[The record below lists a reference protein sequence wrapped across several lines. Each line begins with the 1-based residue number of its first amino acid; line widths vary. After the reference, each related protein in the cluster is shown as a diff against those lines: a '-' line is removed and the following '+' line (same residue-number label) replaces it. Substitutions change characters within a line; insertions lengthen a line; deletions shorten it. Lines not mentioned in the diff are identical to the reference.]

1 MAGWSAGCYTEKSP
15 RFSQPCRFLM
25 LRSTIG
31 KAKILIVDDEQ
42 ANVRLLE
49 RILELIGATRIQST
63 CDSREAMAQFLDFRP
78 DLVLLDLHMP
88 NVTGFDIME
97 QIKALTTGENPVPVL
112 VLTADVTTK
121 TKHRALA
128 AGAKDF
134 LTKPLDQ
141 SEVLLRIRNLLENR
155 FLHIQLQN
163 QNILLEEQVR
173 ERTSQLEDTLSK
185 LRTAQHAA
193 IKQERLSALGT
204 MAAGI
209 AHDFNNAL
217 TMILGHSDLMM
228 SSAKGRAEA
237 DSPEIGH
244 VRAITAAAQ
253 DAAQIVRR
261 LREFHRPDEGEET
274 RVTLQLNQ
282 IVEQA
287 ITMTRPKWMDEPRAR
302 GREVSIQTDLAE
314 LPPLAGD
321 PAELR
326 EMLTNLI
333 FNAADAMPEGGSL
346 RLQTSLDDGEL
357 CLRVSDTGTGM
368 DDETRRRCLEP
379 FFTTK
384 GEKGTGLGLSAVYG
398 IIQRHGGMMDIE
410 SEKGVGTTF
419 CIRLPA
425 ALIEPE
431 APTQAGGDAVPLE
444 TAGILRILV
453 VDDLPIIRDVL
464 QAQLVEDGH
473 EVETAGDGKEAL
485 ETLEKGCFDLMI
497 TDQSMPGMTGEQLA
511 VVVKQH
517 CPKTAVIL
525 LTGFGGDTAET
536 RDTAPGVDMVL
547 GKPATSVEL
556 RRAIGQFMK

>member
-1 MAGWSAGCYTEKSP
+1 
-15 RFSQPCRFLM
+15 M

-49 RILELIGATRIQST
+49 RILELIGANRIQST
-63 CDSREAMAQFLDFRP
+63 CDSREAMALFLDFRP

-228 SSAKGRAEA
+228 SSTRGRAEA
-237 DSPEIGH
+237 NSPETGH
-244 VRAITAAAQ
+244 LRAITAAAQ

-274 RVTLQLNQ
+274 RITLQLNQ

-302 GREVSIQTDLAE
+302 GGEVRVHTELAD

-333 FNAADAMPEGGSL
+333 FNAVDAMPEGGNL
-346 RLQTSLDDGEL
+346 RLQTCLDDGEL

-368 DDETRRRCLEP
+368 DEETRRRCLEP

-398 IIQRHGGMMDIE
+398 IIQRHGGMMEIE
-410 SEKGVGTTF
+410 SERGKGTTF
-419 CIRLPA
+419 CIRLPVA
-425 ALIEPE
+425 PVGTE
-431 APTQAGGDAVPLE
+431 APAQEGGDAPREV
-444 TAGILRILV
+444 AGFLRILV
-453 VDDLPIIRDVL
+453 VDDLPIILDVL
-464 QAQLVEDGH
+464 RAQLVEDGH
-473 EVETAGDGKEAL
+473 QVETAGDGKEAL
-485 ETLEKGCFDLMI
+485 EALEGGCFDLMI

-511 VVVKQH
+511 VTVKQR

-525 LTGFGGDTAET
+525 LTGFGGEMAET
-536 RDTAPGVDMVL
+536 KDAAPGVDMVL

>member
-1 MAGWSAGCYTEKSP
+1 
-15 RFSQPCRFLM
+15 M

-49 RILELIGATRIQST
+49 RILELIGATRVAST
-63 CDSREAMAQFLDFRP
+63 CDSREAMALFLDFRP

-97 QIKALTTGENPVPVL
+97 QIKALTQSDNPVPVL

-128 AGAKDF
+128 AGAKDY

-185 LRTAQHAA
+185 LRQAQHTA
-193 IKQERLSALGT
+193 IRQERLSALGT

-217 TMILGHSDLMM
+217 TLILGYSDLML
-228 SSAKGRAEA
+228 SGTKGK
-237 DSPEIGH
+237 PEGPEVAQLH
-244 VRAITAAAQ
+244 AITTAAQ

-261 LREFHRPDEGEET
+261 LREFHRPDDGAET
-274 RVTLQLNQ
+274 RVVLNLNQ
-282 IVEQA
+282 LIEQA
-287 ITMTRPKWMDEPRAR
+287 VSLTRPRWKDDPRAR
-302 GREVSIQTDLAE
+302 GVEIEIKCE
-314 LPPLAGD
+314 LGELRPMSGD

-333 FNAADAMPEGGSL
+333 FNAVDAMPQGGCI
-346 RLQTSLDDGEL
+346 TIKTETEDGEL
-357 CLRVSDTGTGM
+357 RVCLSDSGM
-368 DDETRRRCLEP
+368 GMSEETRRRCLEP

-384 GEKGTGLGLSAVYG
+384 GDRGTGLGLSAVYG
-398 IIQRHGGMMDIE
+398 IIERHGGMMDIE
-410 SEKGVGTTF
+410 SELGHGTHF
-419 CIRLPA
+419 IIRLPPA
-425 ALIEPE
+425 AEE
-431 APTQAGGDAVPLE
+431 MVAVETGDDGVVADSS
-444 TAGILRILV
+444 GIRRILV
-453 VDDLPIIRDVL
+453 VDDQPIILELL
-464 QAQLVEDGH
+464 QTQLREDGH
-473 EVETAGDGKEAL
+473 EIETANDGCEAL
-485 ETLEKGCFDLMI
+485 EKLGAGGFDLLL
-497 TDQSMPGMTGEQLA
+497 TDQSMPGMTGEELA
-511 VVVKQH
+511 VAAREKF
-517 CPKTAVIL
+517 PALPVIL
-525 LTGFGGDTAET
+525 LTGFGGSSIDTDHEM
-536 RDTAPGVDMVL
+536 PGVDIVL
-547 GKPATSVEL
+547 GKPATSVDL
-556 RRAIGQFMK
+556 RRAIVQAMQKPTEAVAAGTR

>member
-1 MAGWSAGCYTEKSP
+1 
-15 RFSQPCRFLM
+15 M

-31 KAKILIVDDEQ
+31 KAKILIVDDEH

-49 RILELIGATRIQST
+49 RILELIGATRIKSIT
-63 CDSREAMAQFLDFRP
+63 DSREAVAHFIDFRP

-97 QIKALTTGENPVPVL
+97 QIKALTQGENPVPVL

-185 LRTAQHAA
+185 LRQAQHSA
-193 IKQERLSALGT
+193 IRQERLSALGT

-217 TMILGHSDLMM
+217 TLILGYSDLLL
-228 SSAKGRAEA
+228 SNAKGRAGGV
-237 DSPEIGH
+237 EIEQLH
-244 VRAITAAAQ
+244 AITTAAQ

-261 LREFHRPDEGEET
+261 LREFHRPDEGQET
-274 RVTLQLNQ
+274 RVVLHLNQ
-282 IVEQA
+282 LVEQA
-287 ITMTRPKWMDEPRAR
+287 VTLTRPKWYDQAR
-302 GREVSIQTDLAE
+302 KRGLEIEVTTDFGE
-314 LPPLAGD
+314 LPPLQGD

-333 FNAADAMPEGGSL
+333 FNAVDAMPGGGCIKIHSA
-346 RLQTSLDDGEL
+346 LDDGEARL
-357 CLRVSDTGTGM
+357 CITDTGAGM
-368 DDETRRRCLEP
+368 DEETRRRCLEP

-384 GEKGTGLGLSAVYG
+384 GERGTGLGLSAVYG
-398 IIQRHGGMMDIE
+398 IIERHHGSLEIE
-410 SEKGVGTTF
+410 SEVGEGTTF
-419 CIRLPA
+419 CIRLPVSMIDQA
-425 ALIEPE
+425 AHEEAGEP
-431 APTQAGGDAVPLE
+431 GVVPGM
-444 TAGILRILV
+444 GIQRILV
-453 VDDLPIIRDVL
+453 VDDQDIIREL
-464 QAQLVEDGH
+464 IQQQLAEDGH
-473 EVETAGDGKEAL
+473 QVETAGSGQEAL
-485 ETLEKGCFDLMI
+485 DKMACSDFDLI
-497 TDQSMPGMTGEQLA
+497 VTDQSMPGMTGEELA
-511 VVVKQH
+511 VVAKERR
-517 CPKTAVIL
+517 PGTSVIL
-525 LTGFGGDTAET
+525 LTGFGGATAET
-536 RDTAPGVDMVL
+536 HDTPPGVNLIL
-547 GKPATSVEL
+547 GKPTTAFDL
-556 RRAIGQFMK
+556 RRAIVQVTA

>member
-1 MAGWSAGCYTEKSP
+1 
-15 RFSQPCRFLM
+15 M

-31 KAKILIVDDEQ
+31 KAKILIVDDEH

-63 CDSREAMAQFLDFRP
+63 TDSREAIAHYLDFRP
-78 DLVLLDLHMP
+78 DLILLDLHMP

-97 QIKALTTGENPVPVL
+97 QIKTLTGGENQVPVL

-155 FLHIQLQN
+155 FLQIQMQN

-173 ERTSQLEDTLSK
+173 ERTMQLEDTLSK
-185 LRTAQHAA
+185 LRMAQQTA

-217 TMILGHSDLMM
+217 TLILGYSDLLLGNL
-228 SSAKGRAEA
+228 KDRANSG
-237 DSPEIGH
+237 DISQLH
-244 VRAITAAAQ
+244 AITTAAQ

-261 LREFHRPDEGEET
+261 LREFHRQDEGEET
-274 RVTLQLNQ
+274 RVTLQFNAL
-282 IVEQA
+282 IEQA
-287 ITMTRPKWMDEPRAR
+287 IALTSPKWQEQAR
-302 GREVSIQTDLAE
+302 TRGVSVEIRTELGV
-314 LPPLAGD
+314 LPPLHGD

-333 FNAADAMPEGGSL
+333 FNAVDAMPQGGVITL
-346 RLQTSLDDGEL
+346 RTELDHADAKL
-357 CLRVSDTGTGM
+357 SVVDTGTGM
-368 DDETRRRCLEP
+368 DEDTRRRCLEP

-384 GEKGTGLGLSAVYG
+384 GERGTGLGLSAVYG
-398 IIQRHGGMMDIE
+398 IIERHQGSMEIE
-410 SEKGVGTTF
+410 SEVGKGTTF

-425 ALIEPE
+425 ALGLEVHVPE
-431 APTQAGGDAVPLE
+431 GDAAAQPGRDA
-444 TAGILRILV
+444 AGVRRILV
-453 VDDLPIIRDVL
+453 VDDQDIIREVIQQQL
-464 QAQLVEDGH
+464 QEDGH
-473 EVETAGDGKEAL
+473 QVQTAGSGREAL
-485 ETLEKGCFDLMI
+485 EMVERETYDLVI
-497 TDQSMPGMTGEQLA
+497 TDHSMPGMTGEELA
-511 VVVKQH
+511 VQVKARR
-517 CPKTAVIL
+517 PALGVIL
-525 LTGFGGDTAET
+525 LTGFGGSRFDNEHKPAT
-536 RDTAPGVDMVL
+536 VDMIL
-547 GKPATSVEL
+547 GKPATSFDL
-556 RRAIGQFMK
+556 RRAIVQVTQG

>member
-1 MAGWSAGCYTEKSP
+1 
-15 RFSQPCRFLM
+15 M

-49 RILELIGATRIQST
+49 RILELIGATRIVSIT
-63 CDSREAMAQFLDFRP
+63 DSREAVANFIDFRP

-97 QIKALTTGENPVPVL
+97 QIKALTQGENPVPVL

-185 LRTAQHAA
+185 LRTAQHTA
-193 IKQERLSALGT
+193 IRQERLSALGT

-217 TMILGHSDLMM
+217 TLILGYSDLLL
-228 SSAKGRAEA
+228 STAKGRAGEA
-237 DSPEIGH
+237 EIGQLH
-244 VRAITAAAQ
+244 AITTAAQ

-261 LREFHRPDEGEET
+261 LREFHRPDEGQET
-274 RVTLQLNQ
+274 RVILQLNQ

-287 ITMTRPKWMDEPRAR
+287 VTLTRPKWQDQAR
-302 GREVSIQTDLAE
+302 TRGLEIEVRTEFGD
-314 LPPLAGD
+314 LPPIQGD

-333 FNAADAMPEGGSL
+333 FNAVDAMPEGGCLTICSK
-346 RLQTSLDDGEL
+346 LDDGEAKL
-357 CLRVSDTGTGM
+357 CITDTGAGM
-368 DDETRRRCLEP
+368 SEETRRRCLEP

-384 GEKGTGLGLSAVYG
+384 GERGTGLGLSAVYG
-398 IIQRHGGMMDIE
+398 IIERHHGSMEIE
-410 SEKGVGTTF
+410 SEVGKGTTF
-419 CIRLPA
+419 CLRLPA
-425 ALIEPE
+425 SAIDPASPDEAGEP
-431 APTQAGGDAVPLE
+431 VPVAN
-444 TAGILRILV
+444 TGIQRILV
-453 VDDLPIIRDVL
+453 VDDQDIIREL
-464 QAQLVEDGH
+464 IQQQLAEDGH
-473 EVETAGDGKEAL
+473 QVQSAGSGQEAL
-485 ETLEKGCFDLMI
+485 EKMSDHEFDLI
-497 TDQSMPGMTGEQLA
+497 VTDQSMPGMTGEELA
-511 VVVKQH
+511 VVAKERR
-517 CPKTAVIL
+517 PGTSVIL
-525 LTGFGGDTAET
+525 LTGFGGAMAET
-536 RDTAPGVDMVL
+536 HDTPPGVNLIL
-547 GKPATSVEL
+547 GKPATAFDL
-556 RRAIGQFMK
+556 RRAIVQVTS

>member
-1 MAGWSAGCYTEKSP
+1 
-15 RFSQPCRFLM
+15 M

-63 CDSREAMAQFLDFRP
+63 HDSREAMALFLDFRP

-97 QIKALTTGENPVPVL
+97 QIKALSNGDNPVPVL

-128 AGAKDF
+128 AGAKDY

-173 ERTSQLEDTLSK
+173 ERTSQLEDTLLK
-185 LRTAQHAA
+185 LRTAQHTA
-193 IKQERLSALGT
+193 IRQERLSALGT

-217 TMILGHSDLMM
+217 TLILGYSDLML
-228 SSAKGRAEA
+228 SGTKGKPPG
-237 DSPEIGH
+237 PEIAQLH
-244 VRAITAAAQ
+244 AITTAAQ

-261 LREFHRPDEGEET
+261 LREFHRPDDGAET
-274 RVTLQLNQ
+274 RVVLNLNQ
-282 IVEQA
+282 LIEQA
-287 ITMTRPKWMDEPRAR
+287 VSLTRPRWKDDTRSR
-302 GREVSIQTDLAE
+302 GVAVDVKCELGE
-314 LPPLAGD
+314 LPPASGD

-326 EMLTNLI
+326 EMLTNLV
-333 FNAADAMPEGGSL
+333 FNAVDAMPQGGTITI
-346 RLQTSLDDGEL
+346 RTCLDDGEL
-357 CLRVSDTGTGM
+357 SLRVADTGTGM
-368 DDETRRRCLEP
+368 SEETRRRCLEP

-384 GEKGTGLGLSAVYG
+384 GDRGTGLGLSAVYG
-398 IIQRHGGMMDIE
+398 IIERHGGMMDIE
-410 SEKGVGTTF
+410 SDLGQGTCF

-425 ALIEPE
+425 ASGQEVAANPG
-431 APTQAGGDAVPLE
+431 ADQAAVDCS
-444 TAGILRILV
+444 GIRRILV
-453 VDDLPIIRDVL
+453 VDDQPIILELL
-464 QAQLVEDGH
+464 QQQLREDGH
-473 EVETAGDGKEAL
+473 EIATANDGHEAL
-485 ETLEKGCFDLMI
+485 GKLAAGTFDLLL
-497 TDQSMPGMTGEQLA
+497 TDQSMPGMTGEELA
-511 VVVKQH
+511 VAAREKY
-517 CPKTAVIL
+517 PDLAVIL
-525 LTGFGGDTAET
+525 LTGFGGSNLDTDHEL
-536 RDTAPGVDMVL
+536 PGVDMVL
-547 GKPATSVEL
+547 GKPATQVDL
-556 RRAIGQFMK
+556 RRAIMQAIHKPAEAVAAG

>member
-1 MAGWSAGCYTEKSP
+1 
-15 RFSQPCRFLM
+15 M

-49 RILELIGATRIQST
+49 RILELIGATRVQST
-63 CDSREAMAQFLDFRP
+63 CDSREAMALFLDFRP

-97 QIKALTTGENPVPVL
+97 QIKALSSAENPVPVL

-173 ERTSQLEDTLSK
+173 ERTSQLEDTLLK
-185 LRTAQHAA
+185 LRTAQQTA

-217 TMILGHSDLMM
+217 TMILGYSDLMM
-228 SSAKGRAEA
+228 SAAKTR
-237 DSPEIGH
+237 PETPETGYI
-244 VRAITAAAQ
+244 RSITTAAQ

-261 LREFHRPDEGEET
+261 LREFHRSDEGEET
-274 RVTLQLNQ
+274 RVILQLNQ
-282 IVEQA
+282 IIEQA
-287 ITMTRPKWMDEPRAR
+287 VVMTRPKWKDEAR
-302 GREVSIQTDLAE
+302 SRGVEISVQNKTSD

-333 FNAADAMPEGGSL
+333 FNAVDAMPLGGVL
-346 RLQTSLDDGEL
+346 NIDTSLDDGEL
-357 CLRVSDTGTGM
+357 CLRIADTGTGM
-368 DDETRRRCLEP
+368 DEETRRRCLEP

-384 GEKGTGLGLSAVYG
+384 GDRGTGLGLSAVYG
-398 IIQRHGGMMDIE
+398 IVQRHGGMMDIE
-410 SEKGVGTTF
+410 SEKGRGTTF
-419 CIRLPA
+419 CIRLPVA
-425 ALIEPE
+425 PPGE
-431 APTQAGGDAVPLE
+431 ATQKQAGE
-444 TAGILRILV
+444 TISKEVAGVLRILV
-453 VDDLPIIRDVL
+453 VDDLPIILEVL
-464 QAQLVEDGH
+464 QAQLTDDGH
-473 EVETAGDGKEAL
+473 QVETADDGKEAL
-485 ETLEKGCFDLMI
+485 EKMDKGCFDVVI
-497 TDQSMPGMTGEQLA
+497 TDQSMPGMTGEELAA
-511 VVVKQH
+511 VVKER
-517 CPKTAVIL
+517 CPKTGVIL
-525 LTGFGGDTAET
+525 LTGFGGGSVET
-536 RDTAPGVDMVL
+536 EGVAPCVDMVL

-556 RRAIGQFMK
+556 RRAIGQFMT

>member
-1 MAGWSAGCYTEKSP
+1 MTPIPLRNPSP
-15 RFSQPCRFLM
+15 M

-49 RILELIGATRIQST
+49 RILELIGATRISST
-63 CDSREAMAQFLDFRP
+63 TDSREAVAMFLDFRP

-173 ERTSQLEDTLSK
+173 ERTAQLEDTLSK
-185 LRTAQHAA
+185 LRQAQHTA
-193 IKQERLSALGT
+193 IRQERLSALGT

-217 TMILGHSDLMM
+217 TLILGYSDLLL
-228 SSAKGRAEA
+228 SSAKGRGGGEG
-237 DSPEIGH
+237 EVGQLH
-244 VRAITAAAQ
+244 AITTAAQ

-261 LREFHRPDEGEET
+261 LREFHRPDEGHET
-274 RVTLQLNQ
+274 RVVVHLNQ

-287 ITMTRPKWMDEPRAR
+287 ITLTRPKWQEQAR
-302 GREVSIQTDLAE
+302 NRGTQIEVQTDFGE
-314 LPPLAGD
+314 LPPLQGD

-333 FNAADAMPEGGSL
+333 FNAVDAMPAGGCITVHS
-346 RLQTSLDDGEL
+346 RLDDGEA
-357 CLRVSDTGTGM
+357 CLRLSDTGTGM
-368 DDETRRRCLEP
+368 DEETRRRCLEP
-379 FFTTK
+379 FYTTK
-384 GEKGTGLGLSAVYG
+384 GERGTGLGLSAVYG
-398 IIQRHGGMMDIE
+398 IIERHHGSMEIE
-410 SEKGVGTTF
+410 SEKGQGTTF
-419 CIRLPA
+419 CVRLPVA
-425 ALIEPE
+425 EGA
-431 APTQAGGDAVPLE
+431 QAVAHEETGDASAGPG
-444 TAGILRILV
+444 AGIQRILV
-453 VDDLPIIRDVL
+453 VDDQDIIREL
-464 QAQLVEDGH
+464 IQQQLAEDGH
-473 EVETAGDGKEAL
+473 AVQTAGSGQEAL
-485 ETLEKGCFDLMI
+485 EKMAAGEFNLI
-497 TDQSMPGMTGEQLA
+497 VTDQSMPGMTGEELA
-511 VVVKQH
+511 VAAKARR
-517 CPKTAVIL
+517 PGTAVIL
-525 LTGFGGDTAET
+525 LTGFGGATAET
-536 RDTAPGVDMVL
+536 QDTPPGVDLIL
-547 GKPATSVEL
+547 GKPATAFDL
-556 RRAIGQFMK
+556 RRAIVHVTR

>member
-1 MAGWSAGCYTEKSP
+1 
-15 RFSQPCRFLM
+15 M

-63 CDSREAMAQFLDFRP
+63 CDSREAMALFLDFRP

-185 LRTAQHAA
+185 LRLAQHAA

-217 TMILGHSDLMM
+217 TMILGHSDLLM

-237 DSPEIGH
+237 DSPETGH

-287 ITMTRPKWMDEPRAR
+287 ITMTRPKWMDEPRSR
-302 GREVSIQTDLAE
+302 GLEVSVHTDLGDI
-314 LPPLAGD
+314 PPLAGD

-333 FNAADAMPEGGSL
+333 FNAVDAMPDGGSL
-346 RLQTSLDDGEL
+346 RLHTSLDDGEL

-368 DDETRRRCLEP
+368 DEETRRRCLEP
-379 FFTTK
+379 FYTTK
-384 GEKGTGLGLSAVYG
+384 GERGTGLGLSAVYG
-398 IIQRHGGMMDIE
+398 IIQRHGGMMEID
-410 SEKGVGTTF
+410 SERGKGTTF

-425 ALIEPE
+425 APVPQEKQP
-431 APTQAGGDAVPLE
+431 QAGE
-444 TAGILRILV
+444 TTPKEVAGILRILV

-485 ETLEKGCFDLMI
+485 EIVKEGCFDLMI

-511 VVVKQH
+511 VVVKEH
-517 CPKTAVIL
+517 CPRTAVIL
-525 LTGFGGDTAET
+525 LTGFGGDSAET
-536 RDTAPGVDMVL
+536 KDLAPGVDMVL

>member
-1 MAGWSAGCYTEKSP
+1 
-15 RFSQPCRFLM
+15 M

-49 RILELIGATRIQST
+49 RILELIGATRVKHT
-63 CDSREAMAQFLDFRP
+63 TDSREAVALFLDFRP

-97 QIKALTTGENPVPVL
+97 QIKALTTSENPVPVL

-173 ERTSQLEDTLSK
+173 ERTAQLEDTLSK
-185 LRTAQHAA
+185 LRTAQHTA
-193 IKQERLSALGT
+193 IRQERLSALGT

-217 TMILGHSDLMM
+217 TLILGYSDLLLTN
-228 SSAKGRAEA
+228 STGRAGEA
-237 DSPEIGH
+237 EIGQIH
-244 VRAITAAAQ
+244 AITTAAQ

-261 LREFHRPDEGEET
+261 LREFHRPDEGQET
-274 RVTLQLNQ
+274 RVILHLKE

-287 ITMTRPKWMDEPRAR
+287 ITLTRPKWQEQAR
-302 GREVSIQTDLAE
+302 HLGVQIEVQTECAE
-314 LPPLAGD
+314 LPPVNGD

-333 FNAADAMPEGGSL
+333 FNAVDAMPGGGCITVKSAF
-346 RLQTSLDDGEL
+346 DDGEAKL
-357 CLRVSDTGTGM
+357 CVTDTGTGM
-368 DDETRRRCLEP
+368 DEETRRRCLEP
-379 FFTTK
+379 FYTTK
-384 GEKGTGLGLSAVYG
+384 GERGTGLGLSAVYG
-398 IIQRHGGMMDIE
+398 IIERHHGSLEIE
-410 SEKGVGTTF
+410 SEKGQGTTF
-419 CIRLPA
+419 CIRLPVVA
-425 ALIEPE
+425 ADESSPE
-431 APTQAGGDAVPLE
+431 VAHDAAPAPG
-444 TAGILRILV
+444 AGIQRILV
-453 VDDLPIIRDVL
+453 VDDQDIIREL
-464 QAQLVEDGH
+464 IQQQLAEDGH
-473 EVETAGDGKEAL
+473 RVEIAGSGEEAL
-485 ETLEKGCFDLMI
+485 AKMGDHEFDLI
-497 TDQSMPGMTGEQLA
+497 VTDQSMPGMTGDELA
-511 VVVKQH
+511 VAAKDRR
-517 CPKTAVIL
+517 PGTPVIL
-525 LTGFGGDTAET
+525 LTGFGGATPETQDTP
-536 RDTAPGVDMVL
+536 PGVDMIL
-547 GKPATSVEL
+547 GKPATAFEL
-556 RRAIGQFMK
+556 RRAIVQVTTK